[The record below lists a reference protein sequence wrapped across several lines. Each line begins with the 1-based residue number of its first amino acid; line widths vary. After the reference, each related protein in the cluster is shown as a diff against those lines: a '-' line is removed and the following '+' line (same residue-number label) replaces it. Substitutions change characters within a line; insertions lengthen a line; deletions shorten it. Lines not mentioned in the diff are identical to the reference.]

1 MHHEVKHQAVITYY
15 ALVLGQNI
23 GKEEARRTMLTREQF
38 LEVHEYQL
46 CFDITYVMF
55 DLLMYQLL
63 RDVQLTPWWS
73 RTKADAWALEVDKW
87 FTEEYQ
93 QAHDAAR
100 ERRLM
105 MEGPSHHQG
114 QRSLPEYKELWVR
127 GFLIDFEAQTCF
139 ITLIFVLFFCSKR
152 HILARNART
161 SMPFAWHTRPRR
173 RPMCP
178 TV

>member
-1 MHHEVKHQAVITYY
+1 
-15 ALVLGQNI
+15 LVLGQKI

-63 RDVQLTPWWS
+63 RDVQVTPWWS
-73 RTKADAWALEVDKW
+73 RTKADAWAMKVDKW

-114 QRSLPEYKELWVR
+114 QRSLPEYKALWVR
-127 GFLIDFEAQTCF
+127 GFFNLFSGLNLFHHTNLRPAFLVGKDTSWPGMLGLRCLVHGTQGQGDVRC
-139 ITLIFVLFFCSKR
+139 VLQR
-152 HILARNART
+152 EQRAGGIQQ
-161 SMPFAWHTRPRR
+161 P
-173 RPMCP
+173 
-178 TV
+178 

>member
-1 MHHEVKHQAVITYY
+1 V
-15 ALVLGQNI
+15 LVQKI
-23 GKEEARRTMLTREQF
+23 GKEEVRKTMLTREQF

-63 RDVQLTPWWS
+63 RDVQVTPWWS
-73 RTKADAWALEVDKW
+73 RTKVDAWAMEVDKW

-93 QAHDAAR
+93 QAHDIAR

-114 QRSLPEYKELWVR
+114 QQSLPEYKELWVR
-127 GFLIDFEAQTCF
+127 GFFNRF
-139 ITLIFVLFFCSKR
+139 
-152 HILARNART
+152 
-161 SMPFAWHTRPRR
+161 
-173 RPMCP
+173 
-178 TV
+178 

>member
-1 MHHEVKHQAVITYY
+1 
-15 ALVLGQNI
+15 
-23 GKEEARRTMLTREQF
+23 MLTREQF

-63 RDVQLTPWWS
+63 RDMQVTPWWS
-73 RTKADAWALEVDKW
+73 CTKADAWAMEVDKW

-93 QAHDAAR
+93 QAHDTTC

-114 QRSLPEYKELWVR
+114 QRSLPKYKELWVR
-127 GFLIDFEAQTCF
+127 GFLNRF
-139 ITLIFVLFFCSKR
+139 
-152 HILARNART
+152 
-161 SMPFAWHTRPRR
+161 
-173 RPMCP
+173 
-178 TV
+178 